1 MMMCLLA
8 VPAGLGKRCTH
19 VSDLNP
25 GLAVRIVVGKFKPQ
39 KVFPRFRSMLDVD
52 VKMKNA

>member
-1 MMMCLLA
+1 MMCLLA

-19 VSDLNP
+19 VSDVP
-25 GLAVRIVVGKFKPQ
+25 GFSGKSCGRKVQATKVV
-39 KVFPRFRSMLDVD
+39 PRFRSMLDVD